1 MTGAAEDIQIQVLQC
16 SAQAGFGFEVGC
28 IEFPA
33 FHEDAFFFLVGDCFA
48 GSYANPDAAAEAY
61 GRELGGLNLNDGN
74 VSFRKG
80 DFVHLHHRLRE
91 DVSFATYT
99 GEVFLE
105 VVVIVETGGFSIVIG
120 TDEQIA
126 GFAGV
131 RPAREGRG
139 VVPHRGTPE
148 GLIPG
153 ARKTMEAANGI
164 NYAACSLQGFM
175 TGLNC

>member
-1 MTGAAEDIQIQVLQC
+1 MTGAAEDVQIQVVQC
-16 SAQAGFGFEVGC
+16 SAQAWFGFEVGC

-61 GRELGGLNLNDGN
+61 GREFGGLNLNDGN

-99 GEVFLE
+99 GEIFLE
-105 VVVIVETGGFSIVIG
+105 VVVIVETG
-120 TDEQIA
+120 
-126 GFAGV
+126 
-131 RPAREGRG
+131 
-139 VVPHRGTPE
+139 
-148 GLIPG
+148 
-153 ARKTMEAANGI
+153 KK
-164 NYAACSLQGFM
+164 
-175 TGLNC
+175 

>member
-1 MTGAAEDIQIQVLQC
+1 MTGAAEDVQIQVVQC

-33 FHEDAFFFLVGDCFA
+33 FHEDAFLFLVGDCFA

-61 GRELGGLNLNDGN
+61 GREFGGLNLNGGN

-105 VVVIVETGGFSIVIG
+105 VVVIVETGKKWRLQMAFTMPLAASK
-120 TDEQIA
+120 
-126 GFAGV
+126 
-131 RPAREGRG
+131 
-139 VVPHRGTPE
+139 
-148 GLIPG
+148 GL
-153 ARKTMEAANGI
+153 
-164 NYAACSLQGFM
+164 CWD
-175 TGLNC
+175 